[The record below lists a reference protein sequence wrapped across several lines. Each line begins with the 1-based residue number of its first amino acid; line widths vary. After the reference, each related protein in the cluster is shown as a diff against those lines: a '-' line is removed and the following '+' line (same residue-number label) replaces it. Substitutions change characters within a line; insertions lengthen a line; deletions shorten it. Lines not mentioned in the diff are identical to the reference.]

1 VACLLQALP
10 LGSSLVPLSAA
21 ATPSTTTTP
30 RQVLGAALAAGV
42 LCCGL
47 VLALAP
53 GLLFGG
59 LLSGSGAETIAA
71 CVLEVAIYGYLLLQV
86 WV

>member
-1 VACLLQALP
+1 VQALP
-10 LGSSLVPLSAA
+10 LGSSLVPLSAP
-21 ATPSTTTTP
+21 TPTTSP
-30 RQVLGAALAAGV
+30 RQILGTVLAAGV

-59 LLSGSGAETIAA
+59 LLSGSGAETVAA
-71 CVLEVAIYGYLLLQV
+71 CMLEVAIYGYLLLQV
-86 WV
+86 GVV